1 MKNVVKL
8 ILICQVK
15 DDKIPQLIPLM
26 WINSFLVSFFVILM
40 LINLY
45 NFNEENNLVKIE
57 VSKYKSITSLI
68 W

>member
-1 MKNVVKL
+1 MEKVVKL

-15 DDKIPQLIPLM
+15 DDKIPQLIPLI
-26 WINSFLVSFFVILM
+26 WVNSFLVWFLILFI

-45 NFNEENNLVKIE
+45 NYNEENDLVKMDRCE
-57 VSKYKSITSLI
+57 YKSIIKLI

>member
-1 MKNVVKL
+1 MEKVVKL

-26 WINSFLVSFFVILM
+26 WVNSFLVWFLILFI

-45 NFNEENNLVKIE
+45 NYNEENDLVKMGRYE
-57 VSKYKSITSLI
+57 YKSIINLI

>member
-1 MKNVVKL
+1 MEKVVKL

-15 DDKIPQLIPLM
+15 DDKIPQLMPLM
-26 WINSFLVSFFVILM
+26 WVNSFLVWFLILFI

-45 NFNEENNLVKIE
+45 NYNEENDLVKMGRYE
-57 VSKYKSITSLI
+57 YKSIIKLI

>member
-1 MKNVVKL
+1 MEKVVKL

-26 WINSFLVSFFVILM
+26 WVNSFLAWFLILFI

-45 NFNEENNLVKIE
+45 NYNEENDLVKMGRYE
-57 VSKYKSITSLI
+57 YKSIIKLI

>member
-1 MKNVVKL
+1 MEKVVKL

-26 WINSFLVSFFVILM
+26 WVNSFLVWFLILFI

-45 NFNEENNLVKIE
+45 NYNEENDLVKMGRCE
-57 VSKYKSITSLI
+57 YKSIIKLI

>member
-1 MKNVVKL
+1 MKKVVKL

-15 DDKIPQLIPLM
+15 DDLIPQLIPLM
-26 WINSFLVSFFVILM
+26 WVNSIGVCFLIMFI

-45 NFNEENNLVKIE
+45 NLREEVNLMSIE
-57 VSKYKSITSLI
+57 DERYNYSISLI

>member
-15 DDKIPQLIPLM
+15 DDKIPQLIPFM
-26 WINSFLVSFFVILM
+26 WINSFLVSFFIILM

-57 VSKYKSITSLI
+57 VNRCKNMTNLI